1 MTTTRRGGDFAAVPE
16 LGYEEWR
23 AVVRSIVGRYNP
35 ESIDLNTFAGKVW
48 IRSPFGFCADHWD
61 HNAHRIERTQRD
73 VRLDD
78 VEFYHAVFQVVGRS
92 TVLQNDQA
100 VTLDVGDVAL
110 VDSTRPVTFLNDAP
124 HSGCPCNCRAGR

>member
-1 MTTTRRGGDFAAVPE
+1 MTTMLQGDDFAAVPE

-35 ESIDLNTFAGKVW
+35 EGIDPNAFAGRVQV
-48 IRSPFGFCADHWD
+48 RSIFGLGADHFD
-61 HNAHRIERTQRD
+61 HNAHHIERTQRD

-92 TVLQNDQA
+92 TVL
-100 VTLDVGDVAL
+100 
-110 VDSTRPVTFLNDAP
+110 
-124 HSGCPCNCRAGR
+124 

>member
-1 MTTTRRGGDFAAVPE
+1 MTTMLQGRDFAAVPE

-35 ESIDLNTFAGKVW
+35 EGVDPNAFAGRVQYVP
-48 IRSPFGFCADHWD
+48 SLFGLGADRFD
-61 HNAHRIERTQRD
+61 YNGHRIERTQRD

-92 TVLQNDQA
+92 TVLQN
-100 VTLDVGDVAL
+100 VY
-110 VDSTRPVTFLNDAP
+110 
-124 HSGCPCNCRAGR
+124 

>member
-1 MTTTRRGGDFAAVPE
+1 MTTMRRGGDFAAVPE
-16 LGYEEWR
+16 LGYEESR

-35 ESIDLNTFAGKVW
+35 EGIDLNTFAGKVW

-78 VEFYHAVFQVVGRS
+78 VEFYHAVFQVVGARRS
-92 TVLQNDQA
+92 CRRSGRTP
-100 VTLDVGDVAL
+100 DVGDVAL

-124 HSGCPCNCRAGR
+124 HSGCPSNCRAGR